1 MKLMS
6 NSNAVTHEL
15 LVSALWTNY
24 TTTFKRLLDK
34 LNITYT
40 NFFKTVM
47 VNPLQRYTVIGRIY
61 DLLNGKY
68 LCTGDIHER
77 LGLCSL
83 LTILTTDA
91 NASLA
96 KPIANEDNELYS
108 LLKTVNNRFNCFRG
122 QPYTEI
128 QRLIQYILNEKFDRI
143 PMSGDLTEFYRVVDN
158 VSVLT
163 VIYLFIAI
171 LRYSVKLDDDIS
183 DIIYGDTHMK
193 LSTKLCLG
201 LKLITGKEK

>member
-1 MKLMS
+1 
-6 NSNAVTHEL
+6 
-15 LVSALWTNY
+15 
-24 TTTFKRLLDK
+24 
-34 LNITYT
+34 
-40 NFFKTVM
+40 
-47 VNPLQRYTVIGRIY
+47 
-61 DLLNGKY
+61 
-68 LCTGDIHER
+68 
-77 LGLCSL
+77 
-83 LTILTTDA
+83 
-91 NASLA
+91 
-96 KPIANEDNELYS
+96 
-108 LLKTVNNRFNCFRG
+108 VNNRFNCFRG